1 MMNGDVRHESPSSQ
15 MGLYVFPLVLRPVT
29 NGTVLLILPFLMFDI
44 SNAAAAEATGQ
55 A

>member
-1 MMNGDVRHESPSSQ
+1 MMNGDVRHKSPRSQ
-15 MGLYVFPLVLRPVT
+15 MGFHVFPLVLRPVT
-29 NGTVLLILPFLMFDI
+29 NGTVLLILPFLLFDI